1 MAEVDCK
8 RVLVVRNDRLGD
20 FMLAWPA
27 LALLRASLPDAR
39 IAALVPEYTAPL
51 AAVCPW
57 VDEVIVDPGARGT
70 ASEQRALLDQLRRGR
85 FDALLTLFS
94 TWRIGWTGL
103 RAGIPLRVAPATKAA
118 QILYPVRV
126 RQRRS
131 RSEKPEYVYN
141 LDLATALLDRLGKP
155 ARAVEAPF
163 WPLSEQERVGERRRL
178 VERLGLAGHGPLFLV
193 HAGSGGSANNLGL
206 DRYARLMLHLDGLL
220 RAGNPDAE
228 RPHWILTA
236 GPGEEPRTRELA
248 AMLGKGG
255 VVPAVHA
262 SSEGLV
268 PFARSLAA
276 ADLFIAGST
285 GPLHVAG
292 CLDVP
297 TVGFFPAKRS
307 STPLRWRPCNGPG
320 RTLGIRPPEGAADTD
335 MSRIDPVSAAEA
347 IAAFWVQVRGA

>member
-1 MAEVDCK
+1 MPEVACS
-8 RVLVVRNDRLGD
+8 RLLVVRNDRLGD
-20 FMLAWPA
+20 FMLAWPT
-27 LALLRASLPDAR
+27 LALLRASLPETR
-39 IAALVPEYTAPL
+39 IAVLVPGYTAPL

-70 ASEQRALLDQLRRGR
+70 AAEQRELLAQLRRGR

-94 TWRIGWTGL
+94 TWRVGWAGV

-118 QILYPVRV
+118 QFLYPVRV

-141 LDLATALLDRLGKP
+141 LDLATALLNRLGKG
-155 ARAVEAPF
+155 AREVEPPF
-163 WPLSEQERVGERRRL
+163 WPLSQEERAGERRRL
-178 VERLGLAGHGPLFLV
+178 VDRLGLEGHGPLFLV

-206 DRYARLMLHLDGLL
+206 DQYARIVLHLDGLL
-220 RAGNPDAE
+220 SVGSPDAE

-236 GPGEEPRTRELA
+236 GPGERPRTEELG
-248 AMLGKGG
+248 AMLRQGG
-255 VVPAVHA
+255 LAPAIYS

-268 PFARSLAA
+268 PFARSLAG

-335 MSRIDPVSAAEA
+335 MGRIDPVSAAEG
-347 IAAFWVQVRGA
+347 IAAFWARVRG